1 MNEGLFVCLNF
12 MFRGDRIPGNCRT
25 LGMEYQSTAKHLLT
39 EECQGGVRS
48 SEKWDYHWI
57 STYCTLFRQVTHINH
72 LMMRDKKR
80 TYVLLVSLLALKEN
94 NGCT

>member
-1 MNEGLFVCLNF
+1 ML
-12 MFRGDRIPGNCRT
+12 RGDRIPGNCRT

-57 STYCTLFRQVTHINH
+57 STYIISSSNSHKSFNDALQ
-72 LMMRDKKR
+72 KKNLR
-80 TYVLLVSLLALKEN
+80 TSGFFISLKRK
-94 NGCT
+94 